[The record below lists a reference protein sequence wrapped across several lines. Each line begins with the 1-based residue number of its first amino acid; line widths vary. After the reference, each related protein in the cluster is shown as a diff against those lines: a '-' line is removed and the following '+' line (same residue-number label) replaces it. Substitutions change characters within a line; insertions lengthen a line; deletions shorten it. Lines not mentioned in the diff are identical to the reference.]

1 MTDANDA
8 VVAQACEI
16 IGDALGL
23 PPVPADASPES
34 IEAWDS
40 IAHLNIVMALESAFG
55 VTFDPDEIPELVS
68 PRAIAHRVEA
78 KR

>member
-1 MTDANDA
+1 MPESTLETTC
-8 VVAQACEI
+8 QI

-23 PPVPADASPES
+23 PPVPEDASPES

-40 IAHLNIVMALESAFG
+40 IAHLNIVMALEGAFG

-68 PRAIAHRVEA
+68 PRAIATRVEA

>member
-1 MTDANDA
+1 MPDSVLNTT
-8 VVAQACEI
+8 CEI

-23 PPVPADASPES
+23 PPVAQDASPES
-34 IEAWDS
+34 IEEWDS
-40 IAHLNIVMALESAFG
+40 IAHLNIVMALEGAFG

-68 PRAIAHRVEA
+68 PTIIAQRVEA

>member
-1 MTDANDA
+1 MPESMLEMT
-8 VVAQACEI
+8 CEI

-23 PPVPADASPES
+23 PPVPPDASPES

-40 IAHLNIVMALESAFG
+40 IAHLNIVMALEGAFG
-55 VTFDPDEIPELVS
+55 VTFDPDEIPDLVS
-68 PRAIAHRVEA
+68 PKAIAARVEA